1 MDWLKKYY
9 EKILLAVALLL
20 LILVAAGLVFK
31 INSITTALHLPQPGD
46 KPLAAIDLGPYS
58 NAMAN
63 LKSPPRWT
71 NPSVA
76 ALFPPRAFKVIQAP
90 EWKNP
95 FTLESVVR
103 RPFVL
108 RFLAY
113 NQLSTNNFQVNFLAE
128 DQRTV
133 LRSFFID
140 KVGMEIADRFGKTG
154 YFATKYEHKIEKVQ
168 RSGITLSED
177 RSELTVQHEG
187 EDPIVLVLTRPT
199 TYPKR
204 YARIQCLDKAEPL
217 EVPAGE
223 TFEYQNRIYKVID
236 ISDKEVI
243 IEDSKSKKK
252 LPVRPSSVEPER
264 PPQPGADEKKTDL
277 Q

>member
-9 EKILLAVALLL
+9 EKILLAGALLL
-20 LILVAAGLVFK
+20 LILVAAGLAFK
-31 INSITTALHLPQPGD
+31 IKSITTSLYLAGPGN
-46 KPLAAIDLGPYS
+46 KPLAAVDLSPYS

-63 LKSPPRWT
+63 LKTPPRWT
-71 NPSVA
+71 HPNPEVM
-76 ALFPPRAFKVIQAP
+76 FPPVPPAITNITGPTAP
-90 EWKNP
+90 L

-103 RPFVL
+103 KPFVL

-113 NQLSTNNFQVNFLAE
+113 NQSSKNNFQVNFLAE

-133 LRSFFID
+133 LRSFFVG

-154 YFATKYEHKIEKVQ
+154 YFVTKYEYKTKKVQ
-168 RSGITLSED
+168 RSGITLTED

-187 EDPIVLVLTRPT
+187 EDPILLVHTEPT

-204 YARIQCLDKAEPL
+204 YARILLRDQAEPI

-223 TFEYQNRIYKVID
+223 TFQFRGRNYKVID
-236 ISDKEVI
+236 ILDKEVV
-243 IEDSKSKKK
+243 IEDIQSGKK
-252 LPVRPSSVEPER
+252 LKCTPAPVGSENQTRTSEKSS
-264 PPQPGADEKKTDL
+264 DL